1 MRERYN
7 SADRVRRIE
16 RQLAGEIKTRKA
28 FFQEHNGLD
37 SSPSTPDNSSPSHS
51 FAKSAQKANLH
62 ALPGQTLRLSAATK
76 GIFASHAR
84 LKPRLRGTKAKFPT
98 GESHARNREKTVV

>member
-76 GIFASHAR
+76 GIFASHAAQATP
-84 LKPRLRGTKAKFPT
+84 PRNKSQIP
-98 GESHARNREKTVV
+98 NRRVSCKKRRKTVV